1 MFQPGEFV
9 VYGSSGV
16 CRVVQVG
23 ALEGRAADPNRK
35 YYTLQPLFES
45 ERIYTPVDSG
55 VFMRPAMTREQ
66 AQELIHEIPSIRAE
80 ICTERNPTTLRVHY
94 EASLQSHEC
103 RRLISLIKGIRRK
116 GEETEDGPGG
126 PALPQ
131 KGREPPPR
139 GAGHCPGHEP
149 GRGGRV
155 HPQNCGAGQLRPA
168 PHTQAEARG
177 EPSPRACFMP
187 GALWGGCGT
196 CRRCARSSKRP
207 GAPKG
212 PAPPAGGGPRPPLCR
227 TGPRTGGRAPRR

>member
-16 CRVVQVG
+16 CRVVPVG

-116 GEETEDGPGG
+116 GEETEK
-126 PALPQ
+126 
-131 KGREPPPR
+131 KGRKM
-139 GAGHCPGHEP
+139 
-149 GRGGRV
+149 
-155 HPQNCGAGQLRPA
+155 GQVDQRYRKKAENLLHGELAIALGMSQEEVAEYIRK
-168 PHTQAEARG
+168 TVEQA
-177 EPSPRACFMP
+177 S
-187 GALWGGCGT
+187 
-196 CRRCARSSKRP
+196 
-207 GAPKG
+207 
-212 PAPPAGGGPRPPLCR
+212 
-227 TGPRTGGRAPRR
+227 

>member
-23 ALEGRAADPNRK
+23 ALEGRAADPNR
-35 YYTLQPLFES
+35 LFES

-116 GEETEDGPGG
+116 GEETEK
-126 PALPQ
+126 
-131 KGREPPPR
+131 KGRKM
-139 GAGHCPGHEP
+139 
-149 GRGGRV
+149 
-155 HPQNCGAGQLRPA
+155 GQVDQRYRKKAESLLHGELAIALGMSQEEVAEYIRK
-168 PHTQAEARG
+168 TVEQA
-177 EPSPRACFMP
+177 S
-187 GALWGGCGT
+187 
-196 CRRCARSSKRP
+196 
-207 GAPKG
+207 
-212 PAPPAGGGPRPPLCR
+212 
-227 TGPRTGGRAPRR
+227 